1 MIVFKQCD
9 TTTNDRGDV
18 TDIHQPNHRHHH
30 HHHYGHQH
38 LMVPPPTPLYGHTQ
52 GHPQQQRTRYRY
64 TKYYLQSDYVLRNET
79 TMPPP
84 LPTPGT
90 TDATMTMT
98 GARDAPGMFFLSFFC
113 LFRCTNSYLQLR
125 YVLGNDIDDATT
137 STNTRNDRCH
147 DDDDWC

>member
-1 MIVFKQCD
+1 
-9 TTTNDRGDV
+9 V

-98 GARDAPGMFFLSFFC
+98 GARDAPGMFFLSFSLYQF
-113 LFRCTNSYLQLR
+113 LFTVTLR
-125 YVLGNDIDDATT
+125 VGE
-137 STNTRNDRCH
+137 RHRRCH
-147 DDDDWC
+147 HLYQHPERQMPR